1 MSKPKEQY
9 FLNHPPPPTNRAA
22 TLSGTPYREL
32 LFYSLSGY
40 KGV

>member
-1 MSKPKEQY
+1 MSEPKEQY
-9 FLNHPPPPTNRAA
+9 FLNHPPPTNRAA
-22 TLSGTPYREL
+22 TLSGIPYREL

>member
-1 MSKPKEQY
+1 MSEPKEQD
-9 FLNHPPPPTNRAA
+9 FLNHPPTIRAA
-22 TLSGTPYREL
+22 TLSGIPYREL